1 MDSWWFVRHGYEP
14 ALDAALR
21 WRYLAAVGLA
31 TLILTGGF
39 ALGGWTKFQFAPSI
53 ESEFMTASIT
63 MPLGTAAEATAEA
76 VAKYEAGA
84 ARLRARLEGETGLDY
99 FRHVATSIGDQPV
112 QARGGGRVG
121 RINTDVV
128 AASNIGEITV
138 ELAPAETRSHT
149 SEQLGILW
157 REETGPVPEAFAVD
171 FHTSLLSSGEDV
183 DVEFSGRDL
192 DRLRAAADVL
202 KGRLSEYAGVYAVAD
217 SIRTGKAEMRLDI
230 RPAAETLG
238 LRLQDL
244 GRQVRQA
251 FYGEEA
257 QRIQR
262 GRDDVRVMVRYP
274 REQRRSLANLE
285 NMRVRTP
292 NGGEVPFSQVALVEP
307 GRGFAAI
314 RRIDRSRAVNVTAS
328 VDPQIASTSTLIAD
342 LRERILP
349 EMLSDFPD
357 VFYTLKR
364 YPGSAGGSRGRP
376 ANGVRPG
383 PDPDLRAA
391 RDPPAVVR
399 AAAHHHG
406 RHSLRPRRRTVGPH
420 PDGARRHVHVAART
434 GRPDRRR
441 RQRQPDHGRLHQPR
455 AKRPRRDRRLGE
467 RSAG

>member
-1 MDSWWFVRHGYEP
+1 MLGIVVDDAIIVGENIHRHQELHGDGLRGAVDGAREIGKPVVFAVLTTAVAFLPLLFVTGAFGQMFQVVPLVVVPACSSRWSNRSASCPPTWRTSHGGTGPVCGAGSSGASPMDSWWFVRHGYEP

-171 FHTSLLSSGEDV
+171 FHTSLLSSG
-183 DVEFSGRDL
+183 
-192 DRLRAAADVL
+192 
-202 KGRLSEYAGVYAVAD
+202 
-217 SIRTGKAEMRLDI
+217 
-230 RPAAETLG
+230 
-238 LRLQDL
+238 
-244 GRQVRQA
+244 
-251 FYGEEA
+251 
-257 QRIQR
+257 
-262 GRDDVRVMVRYP
+262 
-274 REQRRSLANLE
+274 
-285 NMRVRTP
+285 
-292 NGGEVPFSQVALVEP
+292 
-307 GRGFAAI
+307 
-314 RRIDRSRAVNVTAS
+314 
-328 VDPQIASTSTLIAD
+328 
-342 LRERILP
+342 
-349 EMLSDFPD
+349 DFP
-357 VFYTLKR
+357 
-364 YPGSAGGSRGRP
+364 
-376 ANGVRPG
+376 
-383 PDPDLRAA
+383 
-391 RDPPAVVR
+391 
-399 AAAHHHG
+399 
-406 RHSLRPRRRTVGPH
+406 RHKT
-420 PDGARRHVHVAART
+420 
-434 GRPDRRR
+434 
-441 RQRQPDHGRLHQPR
+441 
-455 AKRPRRDRRLGE
+455 
-467 RSAG
+467 